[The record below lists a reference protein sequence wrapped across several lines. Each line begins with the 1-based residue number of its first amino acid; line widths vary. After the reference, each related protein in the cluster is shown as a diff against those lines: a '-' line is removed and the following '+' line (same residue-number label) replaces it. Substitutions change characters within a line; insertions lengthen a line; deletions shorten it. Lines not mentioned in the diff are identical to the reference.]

1 MAGPVGA
8 WPVILHQSLE
18 KSEISRLLRQKNF
31 KIRNSESVTNNSII
45 FPMSGVA
52 FMILHLKD
60 VISDGCIRAEVW
72 ERLAWL
78 SVFYLAAAAASKS
91 TRRISIDK
99 FIQVHRRCY
108 ILAEAP
114 CHAEQEQCVF
124 SAIQEKYMTSS
135 LQMIP
140 VHTPAESIQ
149 AMLNIS
155 KSLCKP
161 MGEVV
166 TRRFQGVLT
175 HAMCG
180 DVTGAALTQLGLT
193 EPQIQFIQDGIGN
206 LAQLASASREDLLN
220 CSLDTDTADRILD
233 IFHK

>member
-72 ERLAWL
+72 E
-78 SVFYLAAAAASKS
+78 
-91 TRRISIDK
+91 SIDK

>member
-31 KIRNSESVTNNSII
+31 KIRNSESVTSNSII

-52 FMILHLKD
+52 FMILDLKD
-60 VISDGCIRAEVW
+60 VIRDSPEGGTRTEVW
-72 ERLAWL
+72 E
-78 SVFYLAAAAASKS
+78 
-91 TRRISIDK
+91 SIDK
-99 FIQVHRRCY
+99 FVQVHRRCY
-108 ILAEAP
+108 ILAQAP

-124 SAIQEKYMTSS
+124 SAIQEKYMTSP

-140 VHTPAESIQ
+140 VHTPTESIQ
-149 AMLNIS
+149 AMLNIA
-155 KSLCKP
+155 KLLCKP

-166 TRRFQGVLT
+166 TRRFQGLLT
-175 HAMCG
+175 QQLSG

-206 LAQLASASREDLLN
+206 LAQLATASRDDLLN

-233 IFHK
+233 MFHK